1 MGTPLVRALGLAVA
15 VTTLACHQGPQVD
28 NSQHAPAIHRIV
40 SSTPAWVGRDRLSA
54 TLWKAERQFYESR
67 NNLPAWIDGDMASPW
82 FGALLDALT
91 HSEAHGLDPARY
103 GVDRF
108 QQMVAQAEQ
117 NKRRY
122 EIEKVPEIDTRLTY
136 AYLQYAADLLGWSG
150 DPRAIHTNWI
160 RANNKA
166 DLAGQLAKAVSSNQV
181 RETLEELAPTHP
193 QYKGLQTALARERQ
207 NPTGHLDQIRMN
219 LVRWR
224 WMPRDLGDR
233 YVFVNVPAY
242 QMQVMEGD
250 KPVLAMRVIVG
261 DPKHETPLFSD
272 EMTTIV
278 FSPNWNVP
286 ESIIR
291 KEMLPRLVNDP
302 GYLERQDIEVVG
314 TSGQVI
320 DAEGVDWD
328 DESAVA
334 GLRFRQE
341 PGPKNALGLVKF
353 QFPNQFDVYLHDTP
367 QDALFNKERRA
378 LSHGCIRLENPM
390 ALAQYV
396 LRDNPQWT
404 SEKITA
410 AMNAGEEHAVP
421 LKAHLPV
428 HIGYFTAWVNP
439 DGSLAYTDDPYEIDQ
454 QQTRFGAHNRV
465 ASGGGHVGR
474 SASNSTRRESAL
486 ASVLLRLRVD

>member
-1 MGTPLVRALGLAVA
+1 MKTPVLRALGFAVA
-15 VTTLACHQGPQVD
+15 LTTAACHRGPQVD
-28 NSQHAPAIHRIV
+28 NSQHAPAIQRIV
-40 SSTPAWVGRDRLSA
+40 SSTPAWVGRDRLGA

-67 NNLPAWIDGDMASPW
+67 NNLPAWIDNDKASPRV
-82 FGALLDALT
+82 GALLDALT
-91 HSEAHGLDPARY
+91 HSEDHGLDPARY

-117 NKRRY
+117 NKNRY
-122 EIEKVPEIDTRLTY
+122 EIERVPEIETRLTY

-150 DPRAIHTNWI
+150 DPKAIQTNWI
-160 RANNKA
+160 RANNKT
-166 DLAGQLAKAVSSNQV
+166 DLTGQVAKAVSSNQV

-242 QMQVMEGD
+242 QMQVMEGE

-261 DPKHETPLFSD
+261 DPKHQTPLFND

-278 FSPNWNVP
+278 LSPNWNVP

-291 KEMLPRLVNDP
+291 KEMLPKLVDDP
-302 GYLERQDIEVVG
+302 GYLQRQNIQVVG

-320 DAEGVDWD
+320 DEDAVDWY
-328 DESAVA
+328 DESALA
-334 GLRFRQE
+334 RLHFRQE
-341 PGPKNALGLVKF
+341 PGPQNALGLVKF
-353 QFPNQFDVYLHDTP
+353 QFPNQFDVYMHDTP

-378 LSHGCIRLENPM
+378 LSHGCIRLENPV
-390 ALAQYV
+390 ALAEYV
-396 LRDNPQWT
+396 MRDNPQWT
-404 SEKITA
+404 TEKISA
-410 AMNAGEEHAVP
+410 AMNAGHEQAVA
-421 LKAHLPV
+421 LKEHLPV

-439 DGSLAYTDDPYEIDQ
+439 DGSVTYTDDPYNLDENQ
-454 QQTRFGAHNRV
+454 SRVFGQRV
-465 ASGGGHVGR
+465 
-474 SASNSTRRESAL
+474 STQE
-486 ASVLLRLRVD
+486 LRKSTT

>member
-1 MGTPLVRALGLAVA
+1 MGTPHLRALGLAVLLTA
-15 VTTLACHQGPQVD
+15 VACHRGPQVD
-28 NSQHAPAIHRIV
+28 NSQHAAAIQRIV
-40 SSTPAWVGRDRLSA
+40 SSTPAWVGRDRLAA

-67 NNLPAWIDGDMASPW
+67 NNLPAWIDNDKASPRV
-82 FGALLDALT
+82 GALLDALT
-91 HSEAHGLDPARY
+91 HSEDHGLDPARY

-117 NKRRY
+117 NKNRY
-122 EIEKVPEIDTRLTY
+122 EIERVPEIETRLTY

-150 DPRAIHTNWI
+150 DPKAIQTNWI
-160 RANNKA
+160 RANNKT

-242 QMQVMEGD
+242 QMQVMEGE

-261 DPKHETPLFSD
+261 DPKHQTPLFND

-278 FSPNWNVP
+278 LSPNWNVP

-291 KEMLPRLVNDP
+291 KEMLPKLVDDP
-302 GYLERQDIEVVG
+302 GYLQRQNIQVVG

-320 DAEGVDWD
+320 DEDAVDWY
-328 DESAVA
+328 DESALA
-334 GLRFRQE
+334 RLHFRQE
-341 PGPKNALGLVKF
+341 PGPQNALGLVKF
-353 QFPNQFDVYLHDTP
+353 QFPNQFDVYMHDTP

-378 LSHGCIRLENPM
+378 LSHGCIRLENPV
-390 ALAQYV
+390 ALAEYV
-396 LRDNPQWT
+396 MRDNPQWT
-404 SEKITA
+404 TEKISA
-410 AMNAGEEHAVP
+410 AMNAGHEQAVA
-421 LKAHLPV
+421 LKEHLPV

-439 DGSLAYTDDPYEIDQ
+439 DGSVTYTDDPYNLDENQ
-454 QQTRFGAHNRV
+454 SRVFGQRV
-465 ASGGGHVGR
+465 
-474 SASNSTRRESAL
+474 STQE
-486 ASVLLRLRVD
+486 LRKSTT

>member
-1 MGTPLVRALGLAVA
+1 MGTPLVRTFGMVVALTAA
-15 VTTLACHQGPQVD
+15 ACHRGPQVD
-28 NSQHAPAIHRIV
+28 NSQHAPAIQRIV
-40 SSTPAWVGRDRLSA
+40 SSTPAWAGRDRLGA

-67 NNLPAWIDGDMASPW
+67 DNLPAWIDGDKASPRL
-82 FGALLDALT
+82 GALLDALKR
-91 HSEAHGLDPARY
+91 SEDHGLDPARY
-103 GVDRF
+103 GLDRF
-108 QQMVAQAEQ
+108 QQLVTEADA
-117 NKRRY
+117 NKQRY
-122 EIEKVPEIDTRLTY
+122 AIERVPEMDTRLTY
-136 AYLQYAADLLGWSG
+136 AYLQYAADLIGWTG
-150 DPRAIHTNWI
+150 DPKAIYTNWV

-166 DLAGQLAKAVSSNQV
+166 DLAEQLARAVSSNQV
-181 RETLEELAPTHP
+181 RETLEALTPTHS
-193 QYKGLQTALARERQ
+193 QYKGLQAALARERQ

-224 WMPRDLGDR
+224 WMPRELGDR

-242 QMQVMEGD
+242 QMQVMEGE
-250 KPVLAMRVIVG
+250 KPALAMRVIVG
-261 DPKHETPLFSD
+261 DPKHQTPLFSD

-291 KEMLPRLVNDP
+291 NEMLPRLVNDP
-302 GYLERQDIEVVG
+302 GYLERQDIQVVG

-320 DAEGVDWD
+320 DAEAVDWG
-328 DESAVA
+328 DESAVT
-334 GLRFRQE
+334 GLHFRQE

-353 QFPNQFDVYLHDTP
+353 QFPNSFDVYMHDTP

-396 LRDNPQWT
+396 LRDNPNWT
-404 SEKITA
+404 TEKIAA

-421 LKAHLPV
+421 LKEHLPV

-439 DGSLAYTDDPYEIDQ
+439 DGSVTYTDDPYGLDEVQ
-454 QQTRFGAHNRV
+454 KLH
-465 ASGGGHVGR
+465 
-474 SASNSTRRESAL
+474 SA
-486 ASVLLRLRVD
+486 

>member
-1 MGTPLVRALGLAVA
+1 MGTPLVRTLGFAVA
-15 VTTLACHQGPQVD
+15 LTAAACHRGPQVD
-28 NSQHAPAIHRIV
+28 NAQHGSAIQRIV
-40 SSTPAWVGRDRLSA
+40 SSTPTWVGRDRLGA

-67 NNLPAWIDGDMASPW
+67 NNLPAWIDNDKASPRV
-82 FGALLDALT
+82 GALLDALT
-91 HSEAHGLDPARY
+91 HSEDHGLDPARY

-117 NKRRY
+117 NKNRY
-122 EIEKVPEIDTRLTY
+122 EIERVPEIETRLTY

-150 DPRAIHTNWI
+150 DPKAIQTNWI
-160 RANNKA
+160 RANNKT

-242 QMQVMEGD
+242 QMQVMEGE
-250 KPVLAMRVIVG
+250 KPVLAMRVVVG
-261 DPKHETPLFSD
+261 DPKHQTPLFND

-291 KEMLPRLVNDP
+291 TEMLPKLVDDP
-302 GYLERQDIEVVG
+302 GFLQRQNIQVVG
-314 TSGQVI
+314 TSGHVL
-320 DAEGVDWD
+320 DENAVDWY
-328 DESAVA
+328 DEAA
-334 GLRFRQE
+334 LAKLHFRQE

-353 QFPNQFDVYLHDTP
+353 QFPNQFDVYMHDTP

-378 LSHGCIRLENPM
+378 LSHGCIRLENPV
-390 ALAQYV
+390 ALAEYV
-396 LRDNPQWT
+396 MRDNPQWT
-404 SEKITA
+404 TEKISA
-410 AMNAGEEHAVP
+410 AMNAGHEQAVA
-421 LKAHLPV
+421 LKEHLPV

-439 DGSLAYTDDPYEIDQ
+439 DGSVTYTDDPYNLDENQ
-454 QQTRFGAHNRV
+454 SRVFGQRV
-465 ASGGGHVGR
+465 
-474 SASNSTRRESAL
+474 STQE
-486 ASVLLRLRVD
+486 LRKSTT